1 MRSSRNGATDRSLYE
16 TLRVSSATNKSLLEC
31 WEVFQEDRLAQLAVK
46 TQQNYTTAA
55 KLIPAGRK
63 PLRSYE
69 PADIA
74 KLLKPLRPG
83 AYMVARGF
91 LSSLFSFGIARG
103 WAVSNP
109 VRHVETRKLGHIAR
123 IARDEARKAIQA
135 APDPELSLLF
145 ETQYACGQ
153 RLSDVLAAKP
163 VNLQGNLLVLKQQKT
178 GNIVNIEL
186 PANITER
193 LLALGRKPCEPFF
206 KIRPQKVWREWR
218 KIRTEL
224 GLNMRQSP
232 HSFRKAASC
241 EAAEGGASEAELQS
255 LLGHKTP
262 RAAALY
268 RLEADNRTL
277 ASSAMSK
284 RNLAHGSA
292 QEASE

>member
-1 MRSSRNGATDRSLYE
+1 MSRSKDGSNRSLY
-16 TLRVSSATNKSLLEC
+16 EC
-31 WEVFQEDRLAQLAVK
+31 WEVFGEDRLGQLAVK
-46 TQQNYTTAA
+46 TQQNYTNAA

-63 PLRSYE
+63 AMRSYE

-109 VRHVETRKLGHIAR
+109 VSFVETRKLGHIAR
-123 IARDEARKAIQA
+123 LARDEARKAIQD

-145 ETQYACGQ
+145 DTQYACGQ
-153 RLSDVLAAKP
+153 RLSDVLALKP
-163 VNLQGNLLVLKQQKT
+163 INLSGNLLSLKQIKT
-178 GNIVNIEL
+178 GNIVDVEL
-186 PANITER
+186 PSNITER
-193 LLALGRKPCEPFF
+193 LLALGRDPCEPFF
-206 KIRPQKVWREWR
+206 KFKPQKVWREWR
-218 KIRTEL
+218 KIRAEL

-268 RLEADNRTL
+268 RLEADRKVL

-284 RNLAHGSA
+284 RNMT
-292 QEASE
+292 